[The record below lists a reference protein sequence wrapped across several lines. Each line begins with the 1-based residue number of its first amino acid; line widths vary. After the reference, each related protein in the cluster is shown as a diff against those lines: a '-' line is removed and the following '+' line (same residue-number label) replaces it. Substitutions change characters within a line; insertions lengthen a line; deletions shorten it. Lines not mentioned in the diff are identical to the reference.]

1 MTDSPSSQSPARK
14 APAKRQNPSQAV
26 TTHEEGEAPPLGAL
40 TLPQARP
47 VRAKGVKRL
56 RMSAELKT
64 AIEAMAY
71 EGLELPDAAEKAGL
85 QVQSL
90 KAAFRKN
97 HVKQAYNQL
106 VAEIRSGAAIR
117 AFLRVN
123 TLSAKAKSED
133 VRLRAGQWVAGV
145 GDIAPIRRVEG
156 RHSHHVS
163 FSGFDMDLSPL
174 DITPDDD
181 A

>member
-1 MTDSPSSQSPARK
+1 MTGKAPSRSPAR
-14 APAKRQNPSQAV
+14 NPSQKI
-26 TTHEEGEAPPLGAL
+26 TLEKGEAPPVG
-40 TLPQARP
+40 LPTMPEARP

-56 RMSAELKT
+56 RMSPQLKV

-90 KAAFRKN
+90 KVAFRKN

-106 VAEIRSGAAIR
+106 VAEIRSGAAVR

-163 FSGFDMDLSPL
+163 FGGFGFDGTAL
-174 DITPDDD
+174 DITPEDEEN
-181 A
+181 